1 MNQETTTRSDDGLDL
16 GIYIALLCLT
26 AATLAA
32 SHFTHG
38 GRIMAVVLAL
48 VIASIK
54 ASLIGFYYMGLRRE
68 RAMMFIILGIGA
80 VAVLILLVGIL
91 PDMTFGDFR
100 CAGSSALASCSFAAP
115 VGVRSRSRCFPSSR

>member
-68 RAMMFIILGIGA
+68 RAMMFIILGIGSSCSDPA
-80 VAVLILLVGIL
+80 VGIL
-91 PDMTFGDFR
+91 PDRPSEILG
-100 CAGSSALASCSFAAP
+100 APVLPSLASCSSAP